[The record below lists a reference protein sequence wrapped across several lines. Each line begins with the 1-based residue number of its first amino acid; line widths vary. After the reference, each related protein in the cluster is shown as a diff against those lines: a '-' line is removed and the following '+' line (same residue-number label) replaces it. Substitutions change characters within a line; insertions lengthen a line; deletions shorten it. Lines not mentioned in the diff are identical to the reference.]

1 MNVLVWKSHGNIK
14 VYAADTAEQVAGIV
28 DTMMSCMNDE
38 GIESHTFNLVRNHIE
53 KHKGNHTEMVRAFN
67 TLRNTVSVT
76 RRHGTFEDIF
86 LTQVQL
92 ECN

>member
-1 MNVLVWKSHGNIK
+1 MNVVVWKSDGNIK

-28 DTMMSCMNDE
+28 DTMMSCMYDE
-38 GIESHTFNLVRNHIE
+38 YVENNIFNLVSNHIE
-53 KHKGNHTEMVRAFN
+53 KHKGNRQEMVRAFN
-67 TLRNTVSVT
+67 TLRNTVGVT
-76 RRHGTFEDIF
+76 CRHGTFEDIF